1 MRAADQM
8 LNWSVVEQDCIK
20 VYAEISSTD
29 QLGLIHQFCQDIR
42 YQQLI
47 KLEVR
52 MIKHTLAVNVSDAS
66 TI

>member
-42 YQQLI
+42 Y
-47 KLEVR
+47 
-52 MIKHTLAVNVSDAS
+52 
-66 TI
+66 